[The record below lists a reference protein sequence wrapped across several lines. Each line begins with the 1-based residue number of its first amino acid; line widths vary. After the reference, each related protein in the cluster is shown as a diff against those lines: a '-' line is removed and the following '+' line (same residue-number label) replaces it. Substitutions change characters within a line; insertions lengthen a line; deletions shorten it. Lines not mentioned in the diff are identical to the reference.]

1 VTGAGMIIRC
11 FSGSWA
17 GESRTVMYVL
27 SLSRKDRVMA
37 TGVSA
42 KVPLFGV
49 DLLRRGW
56 GWFVALGI
64 LQIVLGVI
72 AVGASVFVT
81 LASVVLFGW
90 LLLIGGVLSVVHAFW
105 QKQWS
110 GFFVDLAMGILYVV
124 VGFMV
129 VGNPLAA
136 AETLT
141 LLIAAFL
148 FMGGIFRIVAALAG
162 KVQNSFWVL
171 LNGIVTL
178 VLGIMI
184 WRQWPLSGLWVIGLF
199 IGIELIFYG
208 WSLVMVGLTAK
219 RLSSPANERPIA

>member
-1 VTGAGMIIRC
+1 
-11 FSGSWA
+11 
-17 GESRTVMYVL
+17 
-27 SLSRKDRVMA
+27 MA
-37 TGVSA
+37 TDVST

-49 DLLRRGW
+49 DMLRRGW

-64 LQIVLGVI
+64 FQIVLGVI
-72 AVGASVFVT
+72 AVAASEFVT

-105 QKQWS
+105 QKEWS

-136 AETLT
+136 TETLT
-141 LLIAAFL
+141 LLIALFL

-171 LNGIVTL
+171 LNGFVTL

-219 RLSSPANERPIA
+219 RLSPAN